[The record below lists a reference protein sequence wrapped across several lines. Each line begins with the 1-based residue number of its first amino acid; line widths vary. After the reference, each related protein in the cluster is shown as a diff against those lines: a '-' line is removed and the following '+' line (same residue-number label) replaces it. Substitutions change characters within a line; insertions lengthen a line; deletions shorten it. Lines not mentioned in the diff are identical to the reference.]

1 MDMFCPKCGQSF
13 EKGSRRFCPTD
24 GRRLA
29 SDESTVEAQRGIF
42 ANLIPQIDAISD
54 LEGTT
59 PAAARTPSQQPKVE
73 ALTDVFFELD
83 EPAPDPFASAPA
95 VPEPLPTARKVNP
108 YEIPAGHVD
117 LGDADRLPPLDFDET
132 NPEGFVGRIVK
143 GRYKVTEFLGGDENG
158 LAFVADDKIVEDK
171 KVVVRILTGD
181 GRDEITESI
190 MAEERIS
197 LSHLSHP
204 NIARLVD
211 SGEFTNGVPFLVS
224 EYVDALSVHDIL
236 SIHGQFDPART
247 ARIVRQ
253 AANALNEAHQE
264 GILHRDIR
272 PENIIV
278 DASGESEH
286 ITVVNFGASDGAPTP
301 HNFAYRAPEVLDG
314 RAPTAASDIFSLG
327 VVAFQMLTGRMPFPG
342 QTVKEL
348 MRAQANGTVGNASDT
363 RPDLPH
369 SVDAVFDKA
378 LAFNAGN
385 RFHKARDLG
394 DALAN
399 ALASGAAA
407 ATAEPIAALE
417 ADSSGITDG
426 IGSPPPSRP
435 TTPKVIRTETVPP
448 AAEPAWKNRSPEPP
462 ATETSRTKL
471 FAGIGLAA
479 LVALL
484 VLGWYLYMRN
494 SGQPDSANA
503 NAGETPVS
511 NTIVSTTEMPPLTRT
526 IPQPPNTNFYQ
537 NSKQN
542 LKGDL
547 LINFVG
553 FTLYYPKDWK
563 VNGPQPGTAGESR
576 GKFLDI
582 SRNTAEDLPMEQML
596 ISYYPSK
603 GTFTEDAEKF
613 PQLVKEANE
622 TLRKLP
628 GYMMISEGD
637 IKLNGDWRAYEI
649 KFQAKPTLPSGEK
662 ITIWGRRLFVPAAR
676 PGVKNGFEITMLA
689 TSLADGIQSV
699 DDVGV
704 RGELGGVLYTF
715 EPSQN
720 F

>member
-1 MDMFCPKCGQSF
+1 M
-13 EKGSRRFCPTD
+13 
-24 GRRLA
+24 
-29 SDESTVEAQRGIF
+29 
-42 ANLIPQIDAISD
+42 
-54 LEGTT
+54 
-59 PAAARTPSQQPKVE
+59 
-73 ALTDVFFELD
+73 
-83 EPAPDPFASAPA
+83 
-95 VPEPLPTARKVNP
+95 
-108 YEIPAGHVD
+108 
-117 LGDADRLPPLDFDET
+117 
-132 NPEGFVGRIVK
+132 
-143 GRYKVTEFLGGDENG
+143 TEFLGGDENG

-181 GRDEITESI
+181 GHDEITESI

-211 SGEFTNGVPFLVS
+211 SGQFTDGTPFLIS
-224 EYVDALSVHDIL
+224 EYVDALSVNDIL

-247 ARIVRQ
+247 TRTVRQ
-253 AANALNEAHQE
+253 AANALNEAHQQ

-286 ITVVNFGASDGAPTP
+286 ITVVNFGSSDGAPTP

-314 RAPTAASDIFSLG
+314 RAPTAASDIFALG
-327 VVAFQMLTGRMPFPG
+327 VVAYQMLTGRLPFPG
-342 QTVKEL
+342 HTVKEI
-348 MRAQANGTVGNASDT
+348 MRAQANGPVVNASDT
-363 RPDLPH
+363 RPDLPQ

-385 RFHKARDLG
+385 RFLKARELG
-394 DALAN
+394 DTLAN
-399 ALASGAAA
+399 ALASGGQIV
-407 ATAEPIAALE
+407 T
-417 ADSSGITDG
+417 
-426 IGSPPPSRP
+426 PPDDP
-435 TTPKVIRTETVPP
+435 TTGFEVGGVAVADLPASPAEARVAAPKVIRTETVPP

-462 ATETSRTKL
+462 AAETSRTKL

-479 LVALL
+479 LVMLL
-484 VLGWYLYMRN
+484 VLGWYLVMRN
-494 SGQPDSANA
+494 SGQSDLSASNTA
-503 NAGETPVS
+503 DAPVS

-553 FTLYYPKDWK
+553 FTLYYPKEWK
-563 VNGPQPGTAGESR
+563 VNGPQPGTAPNAR

-582 SRNTAEDLPMEQML
+582 SRKTADDRMQEQML

-603 GTFTEDAEKF
+603 GTYGEDAEKF
-613 PQLVKEANE
+613 PLMVKETNE
-622 TLRKLP
+622 TLTKILP
-628 GYMMISEGD
+628 GYMQISAGP
-637 IKLNGDWRAYEI
+637 IKLNGDWQAYEV
-649 KFQAKPTLPSGEK
+649 KFQAGGKSPSGEK
-662 ITIWGRRLFVPAAR
+662 LTVWGRRIFIPAAR

-689 TSLADGIQSV
+689 TSLAEGIQSV

-704 RGELGGVLYTF
+704 RGELASVLYSF